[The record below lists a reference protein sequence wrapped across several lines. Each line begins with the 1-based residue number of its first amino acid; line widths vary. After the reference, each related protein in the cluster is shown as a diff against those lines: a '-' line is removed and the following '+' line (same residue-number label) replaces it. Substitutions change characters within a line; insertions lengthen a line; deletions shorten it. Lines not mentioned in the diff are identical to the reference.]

1 VYFKDDDVIDEIM
14 AKPTVR
20 ESMFT
25 SWMESNKKYSYA
37 RELTYQQFVTKYVYN
52 KNQRCWKPR
61 TKGNTIGRLIWVP
74 PATGELFYLRRMLNI
89 VKGPISYIDL
99 RTVEN
104 ITYPT
109 FREACEASGFLADDR
124 EYVMSVYFCPH
135 LMFNSGYL
143 IEFVC
148 LKSDLIDNFDN

>member
-1 VYFKDDDVIDEIM
+1 
-14 AKPTVR
+14 
-20 ESMFT
+20 
-25 SWMESNKKYSYA
+25 MECNKKYSDA
-37 RELTYQQFVTKYVYN
+37 RELTYPQFVTKYVYN

-61 TKGNTIGRLIWVP
+61 KKGNTIGRLIWVLP
-74 PATGELFYLRRMLNI
+74 TTSELFYLRRMLTI

-124 EYVMSVYFCPH
+124 EYVEAIKEAKEWGYGNFLRRLFVTMLMS
-135 LMFNSGYL
+135 NS
-143 IEFVC
+143 INKPEEVW
-148 LKSDLIDNFDN
+148 KKTWE